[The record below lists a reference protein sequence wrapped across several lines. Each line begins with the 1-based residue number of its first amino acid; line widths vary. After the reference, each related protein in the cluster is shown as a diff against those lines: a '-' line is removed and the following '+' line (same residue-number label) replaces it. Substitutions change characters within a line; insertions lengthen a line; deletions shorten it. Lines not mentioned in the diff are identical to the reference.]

1 MNNTSEEL
9 KAAISQSLVNNESRL
24 EWSVAVD
31 AESLDLG
38 EIKSSK
44 YEQKTAWANDKLAF
58 QFNSNVLNFVIL
70 PCADTGICETC
81 KGSGEHR
88 RFSMSFDECITCHG
102 TGDCPCQFDFT
113 VHGGQQ

>member
-24 EWSVAVD
+24 E
-31 AESLDLG
+31 
-38 EIKSSK
+38 
-44 YEQKTAWANDKLAF
+44 YEQKTADKLAF